1 MFEDLD
7 LGFDVGGIDIEDVNL
22 SESANLRSSGNIE
35 QFTMEDNEEL
45 YNFYD
50 EVFGSILERYRTINK
65 QLRGNELWDVM
76 NNKK

>member
-1 MFEDLD
+1 VMH
-7 LGFDVGGIDIEDVNL
+7 G
-22 SESANLRSSGNIE
+22 SANLRSSGNIE

-50 EVFGSILERYRTINK
+50 EVFVSILERYRTINK
-65 QLRGNELWDVM
+65 QLRGNELWDCM

>member
-1 MFEDLD
+1 MMH
-7 LGFDVGGIDIEDVNL
+7 G
-22 SESANLRSSGNIE
+22 SANLRSSGNIE

-50 EVFGSILERYRTINK
+50 EVFVSILERYRTINK
-65 QLRGNELWDVM
+65 QLRGNELWDCM

>member
-1 MFEDLD
+1 VMH
-7 LGFDVGGIDIEDVNL
+7 G
-22 SESANLRSSGNIE
+22 SANRRSSGNIE

-50 EVFGSILERYRTINK
+50 EVFVSILERYRTINK
-65 QLRGNELWDVM
+65 QLRGNELWDCM